1 MQLVEFGLILV
12 FIALIFSSFL
22 ASIILSRLVSPR
34 NPSKEKTT
42 SFECGEEPSGAGR
55 EQFVFRY
62 YPYLLMFLVFD
73 VSAMFLFAWAGAF
86 SSLGFELHLVV
97 LAFLL
102 IVLPPIAYAVN
113 VAARA
118 ERWREK

>member
-1 MQLVEFGLILV
+1 MQLVEFALILV
-12 FIALIFSSFL
+12 FVALIFISFL
-22 ASIILSRLVSPR
+22 ASIILSKLVSPR
-34 NPSKEKTT
+34 NSTEKKTT

-55 EQFVFRY
+55 EQIVFRY

-86 SSLGFELHLVV
+86 SSLGLELHMIV

-102 IVLPPIAYAVN
+102 VVLPPVAYAVN

-118 ERWREK
+118 ERWR